1 MLWVEFSVPV
11 VLVVQGSYGH
21 RDFEVYRY
29 KSEVRGNGG
38 KIISNL
44 LFSSIITFF
53 SGGHHYMSTF

>member
-1 MLWVEFSVPV
+1 MFFFYFLKLQMLWVEFSVPV

-44 LFSSIITFF
+44 ICYFLLL
-53 SGGHHYMSTF
+53 